1 MIKYDVW
8 FKNFRVGELFINEA
22 GQHKYVVD
30 MEAVEMAEKDD
41 TIFVDAKTN
50 RDWSEPIPFFE
61 SRIANCKKFGEE
73 NEIRYP
79 NSEYY
84 FIKDNHYN

>member
-1 MIKYDVW
+1 
-8 FKNFRVGELFINEA
+8 
-22 GQHKYVVD
+22 
-30 MEAVEMAEKDD
+30 MAEKDD
-41 TIFVDAKTN
+41 TLFADAKTN
-50 RDWSEPIPFFE
+50 RDWCDPIPFFE

>member
-1 MIKYDVW
+1 MPDGYIDFDKVVEENDVEIKREVRG
-8 FKNFRVGELFINEA
+8 NANR
-22 GQHKYVVD
+22 
-30 MEAVEMAEKDD
+30 EKDCIEIEGE
-41 TIFVDAKTN
+41 TGLITKN
-50 RDWSEPIPFFE
+50 MCKPIPFFE